1 MSNQAAIATSP
12 SIDETLV
19 SILIYNYR
27 SDLLEECLES
37 IFNQS
42 DLRHFEV
49 IVCDDAGPDSTW
61 EVARRYA
68 LLHDGRIT
76 ISRNGVSL
84 GKTGNREKALQMC
97 RGKFTVEL
105 TDAAEFISGYVRLS
119 LERMMADTYLEHSYI
134 SRVKPSNFF
143 LPLRKKQERE
153 IKTQA
158 DSRPLVSVC
167 IYNYNYGRYLRECL
181 ESVSAQTYDN
191 IEICFSDN
199 ASTDESWELATEFA
213 ATHPGTMSL
222 SRNRINFGPNINLWN
237 CVLNV
242 RGKYILKLC
251 SDDAMHPE
259 FIERCVIALEQH
271 PEASFA
277 MVHREVIDE
286 HGNSF
291 PEPAFYD
298 QSCLI
303 PGAEQAAVYMMSSVN
318 PSISQVIYNYSRLEG
333 KRMAGNLNDRWFGD
347 RIVDFHI
354 CCDSSIVYLKE
365 PLLRNRVHDASDG
378 ARLSGNLLQ
387 CMSEF
392 VLLHQLSDIAG
403 NYPGMD
409 KASQRLSPAIEKLAK
424 LCLRYC
430 LRALADGDHEL
441 GLRYFHLARA
451 ISLEIENDPAFK
463 TLASYWDA
471 SPEQRHTLLQQ
482 MSAVD
487 NLVKRTVSYP
497 PPPGSVPLD
506 TLFRGAF
513 ALETSALAE

>member
-1 MSNQAAIATSP
+1 MRNHAALATPP

-37 IFNQS
+37 IFNQR
-42 DLRHFEV
+42 DLSHFEV
-49 IVCDDAGPDSTW
+49 IVCDDAGPDSAW
-61 EVARRYA
+61 EVAQRYA

-76 ISRNGVSL
+76 ISRNGISL
-84 GKTGNREKALQMC
+84 GKTGNRDKALQMC
-97 RGKFTVEL
+97 RGKFTIEL
-105 TDAAEFISGYVRLS
+105 TDAAEFLSKYVRET
-119 LERMMADTYLEHSYI
+119 LEKMCTDTYLQHSYI
-134 SRVKPSNFF
+134 SRIKPTNAF
-143 LPLRKKQERE
+143 LPPHKIDEVGV
-153 IKTQA
+153 KTQA
-158 DSRPLVSVC
+158 ESRPLVSVC
-167 IYNYNYGRYLRECL
+167 IFNYNYGRYLFECL
-181 ESVSAQTYDN
+181 DSVFSQTYSN

-199 ASTDESWELATEFA
+199 ASTDESWEIANSFSSA
-213 ATHPGTMSL
+213 HPGKMSL
-222 SRNRINFGPNINLWN
+222 SRNRINFGPNINLFN
-237 CVLNV
+237 CILNA

-251 SDDAMHPE
+251 SDDALNPD
-259 FIERCVIALEQH
+259 FIERCVIALEQY
-271 PEASFA
+271 PDASFA
-277 MVHREVIDE
+277 MVHREIIDE
-286 HGNSF
+286 YGNSF
-291 PEPAFYD
+291 LEPSFYD

-318 PSISQVIYNYSRLEG
+318 PSISQILYNYSRLEG

-347 RIVDFHI
+347 RIMDFHI

-409 KASQRLSPAIEKLAK
+409 KACQRLSPAIEKLAK

-430 LRALADGDHEL
+430 LRTLADGDHEL
-441 GLRYFHLARA
+441 GLRYFYLARA

-463 TLASYWDA
+463 ALASYWDA
-471 SPEQRHTLLQQ
+471 LPEQRPSMLQQ

-497 PPPGSVPLD
+497 TPPGSVPLD
-506 TLFRGAF
+506 ALFRGAF

>member
-1 MSNQAAIATSP
+1 MSNSSAFAPPA
-12 SIDETLV
+12 SIDEMLI
-19 SILIYNYR
+19 SIVIYNYR

-37 IFNQS
+37 IFSQR
-42 DLRHFEV
+42 DLSNFEV
-49 IVCDDAGPDSTW
+49 IVCDDAGSDSAW
-61 EVARRYA
+61 KIARNYA

-105 TDAAEFISGYVRLS
+105 TDAAEFFSGYIRQS
-119 LERMMADTYLEHSYI
+119 LDKMAADPYLEHSYI
-134 SRVKPSNFF
+134 TRIKPSNFF
-143 LPLRKKQERE
+143 LPPRKKHERE

-158 DSRPLVSVC
+158 ESRPLVSVC

-181 ESVSAQTYDN
+181 ESAYAQTYDN

-199 ASTDESWELATEFA
+199 ASTDDSWELALEFA
-213 ATHPGTMSL
+213 AANPGTMSL

-237 CVLNV
+237 CVLNA

-259 FIERCVIALEQH
+259 FIERCVIALEQY
-271 PEASFA
+271 PDASFA

-318 PSISQVIYNYSRLEG
+318 PSISQVLYNYARLEG

-365 PLLRNRVHDASDG
+365 PLLRNRVHNASEG
-378 ARLSGNLLQ
+378 AQLSGNLLQ

-392 VLLHQLSDIAG
+392 VLLHQLADIAG

-409 KASQRLSPAIEKLAK
+409 KVAQRLSPAIEKLAK

-430 LRALADGDHEL
+430 LRALADADQEL

-451 ISLEIENDPAFK
+451 ISLEIENDPTFT
-463 TLASYWDA
+463 TLACYWDTA
-471 SPEQRHTLLQQ
+471 PDHQQALLQQ
-482 MSAVD
+482 LSAVD
-487 NLVKRTVSYP
+487 NLVKRSISYP
-497 PPPGSVPLD
+497 PPPGSIPLD
-506 TLFRGAF
+506 ALFRGGF
-513 ALETSALAE
+513 ALETGTLAE